1 MKRTQFG
8 YGHVVAS
15 IPLNQLVQSVAI
27 APKDIYFTAARGN
40 GPQAL
45 FRMPITNGREVELG
59 TISISPSQKDLAD
72 ALTRGSPDLFSVGL
86 GMTWAD
92 GVIYGI
98 SAWPGRIFRVST
110 NGELALMNRLAINW
124 PQGIVFDGKRFW
136 FLENSGLDNRYGI
149 HAIDPQ
155 TGQTVISVP
164 SSDKKISGLAWGLGR
179 FWVSSLAGHVY
190 EIDIDQAIEK
200 KSLEAGEANRFS
212 GEYRCLGFGDG
223 YLWGLDHEA
232 KRLCKIKV
240 RTDQ

>member
-1 MKRTQFG
+1 
-8 YGHVVAS
+8 
-15 IPLNQLVQSVAI
+15 
-27 APKDIYFTAARGN
+27 
-40 GPQAL
+40 
-45 FRMPITNGREVELG
+45 
-59 TISISPSQKDLAD
+59 
-72 ALTRGSPDLFSVGL
+72 
-86 GMTWAD
+86 
-92 GVIYGI
+92 
-98 SAWPGRIFRVST
+98 
-110 NGELALMNRLAINW
+110 
-124 PQGIVFDGKRFW
+124 VFDGKRFW

>member
-1 MKRTQFG
+1 M
-8 YGHVVAS
+8 
-15 IPLNQLVQSVAI
+15 
-27 APKDIYFTAARGN
+27 
-40 GPQAL
+40 
-45 FRMPITNGREVELG
+45 
-59 TISISPSQKDLAD
+59 
-72 ALTRGSPDLFSVGL
+72 
-86 GMTWAD
+86 
-92 GVIYGI
+92 
-98 SAWPGRIFRVST
+98 
-110 NGELALMNRLAINW
+110 
-124 PQGIVFDGKRFW
+124 FDGKRFW